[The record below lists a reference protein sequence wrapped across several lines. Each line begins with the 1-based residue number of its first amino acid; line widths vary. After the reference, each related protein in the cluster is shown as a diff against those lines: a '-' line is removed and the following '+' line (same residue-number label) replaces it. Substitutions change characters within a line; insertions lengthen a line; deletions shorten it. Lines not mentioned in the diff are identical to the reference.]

1 MLERLDMSDVTIVSA
16 VSQSIESLRQ
26 NVAEA
31 NVRAY
36 GAERRYAEA
45 LCNILPAEWYLV
57 EHRDTSEQAKLVHK
71 EKQALFEVLK
81 AANHT
86 NKSTV
91 WARVRKYAQEHV
103 EGPKDKTATGEG
115 GSESES
121 GGAQHNRSLTLR
133 FVEELTLLFKAGQ
146 RAQSMS
152 DKERNAHTYIGSA
165 LGALGIDLATL

>member
-1 MLERLDMSDVTIVSA
+1 MVFGGTSGYERTGKTCA
-16 VSQSIESLRQ
+16 QR
-26 NVAEA
+26 EA
-31 NVRAY
+31 GSFR
-36 GAERRYAEA
+36 G
-45 LCNILPAEWYLV
+45 
-57 EHRDTSEQAKLVHK
+57 SEGG
-71 EKQALFEVLK
+71 
-81 AANHT
+81 NHT